1 MRMRMNKINYQLALD
16 KIIEENQ
23 KQQNVPSLLMHSC
36 CAPCSSYCLT
46 YLAQYFRITIF
57 YYNPNI
63 SPETEYKKR
72 VKEQIRL
79 IQSLDVKYP
88 ISFVEGTYEPEKFY
102 EMAKGLE
109 EVKEGG
115 IRCFACYKMRQRE
128 AAYYAKEHGFDYFTT
143 TLSVSPHKNAQKLNE
158 IGLWLQEEVGV
169 AYLVSDFK
177 KKGGYLQSIELSK
190 KYDLYRQDYCGC
202 EFSKRQREQE
212 RVAKEKDSQKE
223 QKCIAKAKNSQK
235 GEGMTTEVWDIYDEE
250 GQRTGDTMVRGIP
263 AKGQY
268 MLCVHVYLYTPDKL
282 FLLQKR
288 SKNKISHP
296 GEWDV
301 TCGAVLHNEESIEA
315 AKRETLEEI
324 GIDLSDSVLQY
335 AGRIKKE
342 KRFID
347 IYFVQKDFSLDDC
360 TLQKEE
366 VEDVCLVSAEQLLN
380 TQETDR
386 LREEHYMRLLKKA
399 IQDVLDS

>member
-1 MRMRMNKINYQLALD
+1 MNKINYQLALD

-23 KQQNVPSLLMHSC
+23 KQQKVPSLLMHSC

-79 IQSLDVKYP
+79 IQSLNVKYP

-115 IRCFACYKMRQRE
+115 IRCFACYEMRQRE

-202 EFSKRQREQE
+202 EFSKRQRERE
-212 RVAKEKDSQKE
+212 RIAKEKDSQKE

>member
-1 MRMRMNKINYQLALD
+1 MNKINYQLALD

-380 TQETDR
+380 TQEMDR

>member
-1 MRMRMNKINYQLALD
+1 MNKINYQLALD

-23 KQQNVPSLLMHSC
+23 KQQKVPSLLMHSC

-79 IQSLDVKYP
+79 IRSLDVKYP

-115 IRCFACYKMRQRE
+115 IRCFACYEMRQRE

-143 TLSVSPHKNAQKLNE
+143 TLSVSPHKNALKLNE

-212 RVAKEKDSQKE
+212 RIAKEKD
-223 QKCIAKAKNSQK
+223 SQK